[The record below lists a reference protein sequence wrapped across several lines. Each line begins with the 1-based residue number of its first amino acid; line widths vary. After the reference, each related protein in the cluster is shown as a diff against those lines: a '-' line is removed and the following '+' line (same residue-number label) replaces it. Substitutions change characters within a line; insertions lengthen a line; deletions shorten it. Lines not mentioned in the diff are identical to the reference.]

1 MTELLNSWGFN
12 MVGALAAT
20 VALDQL
26 YKLFART
33 VRNEAA
39 AFVLINLIGGITVL
53 FFVPYFDFKFPTQP
67 IYYILPIISFVF
79 YAIADRIQ
87 PTVRKHLEVSIVSI
101 LLQLTSVFVFIY
113 GVILYHEALTIS
125 KVVGILLVIS
135 ATILVLYRRGT
146 FVANKYTLLTFIA
159 AITGATGFAI
169 DIGNSAHFNMPLYF
183 SMAYFLPIVF
193 VALFEKITVKQ
204 IVREYR
210 RIDTKYLL
218 LTGIMWGL
226 AGFFGVHANQ
236 LGSVTTTESLL
247 ATTVF
252 FSVILAY
259 FVQGER
265 RDELKKI
272 VAALIVIVGIILTV
286 R

>member
-1 MTELLNSWGFN
+1 MA
-12 MVGALAAT
+12 GALAAT

-39 AFVLINLIGGITVL
+39 AFVLVNLIGGITVL

-67 IYYILPIISFVF
+67 IYYTLPIISFVF

-125 KVVGILLVIS
+125 KVAGILLVIS

-247 ATTVF
+247 ATSVF